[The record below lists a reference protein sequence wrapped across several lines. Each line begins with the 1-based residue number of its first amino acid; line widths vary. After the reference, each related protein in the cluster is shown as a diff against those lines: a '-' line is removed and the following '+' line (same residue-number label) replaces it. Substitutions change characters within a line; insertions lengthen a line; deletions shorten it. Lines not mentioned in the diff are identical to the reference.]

1 MLKFNNTLEIV
12 LFIIMVG
19 LFIAPLQVNSNYSLI
34 FENVIGKVLI
44 AIIILSIFTL
54 NPLLGVFSILVT
66 FKLFNLYNNNSGM
79 IEQYKSNVSINDN
92 SILKKYNIFPVTLEE
107 STVGSIKDFN
117 YNKVTDKSN
126 YKSNKCIT
134 HNAKSL

>member
-44 AIIILSIFTL
+44 AIIILSIL
-54 NPLLGVFSILVT
+54 NLFFVLRKDRFYVH
-66 FKLFNLYNNNSGM
+66 KL
-79 IEQYKSNVSINDN
+79 
-92 SILKKYNIFPVTLEE
+92 
-107 STVGSIKDFN
+107 
-117 YNKVTDKSN
+117 
-126 YKSNKCIT
+126 
-134 HNAKSL
+134 